1 VYYLRED
8 FVVRCLRSWT
18 VDCVLP
24 ERGRFVVR
32 CLRGWTVDCVLPERG
47 LCCEVFAELDCGL
60 CIT

>member
-24 ERGRFVVR
+24 ERG
-32 CLRGWTVDCVLPERG
+32 
-47 LCCEVFAELDCGL
+47 LCCEVFAELDCGP